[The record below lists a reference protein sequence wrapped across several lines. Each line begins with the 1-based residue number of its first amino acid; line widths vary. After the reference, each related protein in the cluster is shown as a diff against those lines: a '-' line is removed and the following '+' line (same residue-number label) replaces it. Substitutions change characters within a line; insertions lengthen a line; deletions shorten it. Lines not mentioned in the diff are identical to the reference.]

1 MLIRFAVSNFLSFD
15 GREELSLEAG
25 KARKHSERL
34 YVNRRLKVV
43 KCEALFG
50 SNASGKSNLVEA
62 IRFVK
67 ETVEDGFPRGFSNKY
82 YRLKE
87 ENRLKPSTFE
97 IELICNEKRF
107 CYGFTV
113 VLN

>member
-15 GREELSLEAG
+15 GREELSLKAG

-50 SNASGKSNLVEA
+50 SNASGKSNLIAVSYTHLDVYKRQGTECFKSKQEKDHYFVPCGSSFFLFG
-62 IRFVK
+62 IHNIHSWRFL
-67 ETVEDGFPRGFSNKY
+67 F
-82 YRLKE
+82 
-87 ENRLKPSTFE
+87 
-97 IELICNEKRF
+97 
-107 CYGFTV
+107 
-113 VLN
+113 

>member
-1 MLIRFAVSNFLSFD
+1 MLIRFSVSNFLSFD
-15 GREELSLEAG
+15 GNQELSLEAG
-25 KARKHSERL
+25 KARKFSDRL

-50 SNASGKSNLVEA
+50 ANASGKSNLIDA

-67 ETVEDGFPRGFSNKY
+67 DTVEDGFPRGFSNKY

-87 ENRLKPSTFE
+87 E
-97 IELICNEKRF
+97 
-107 CYGFTV
+107 
-113 VLN
+113 